1 MQEMKGADLSLKM
14 KKTDIGVVVFMYA
27 VCGFFYYHMTKLKAA
42 SQTYPRFTIILLFG
56 LTTLYLIQM
65 IVAAK
70 KFGVESGVDT
80 VFKDFQ
86 PLQFFVYLC
95 ATILYLVCIHL
106 FGFYIPTV
114 IFMAAIMLYLKVPPL
129 YACIT
134 IVVIVAL
141 IYFAFQRFLGVKL
154 PVGTVIKALQK

>member
-1 MQEMKGADLSLKM
+1 MKM
-14 KKTDIGVVVFMYA
+14 KKTDIGVIVFMYA

-65 IVAAK
+65 VVAAK
-70 KFGVESGVDT
+70 KYGVESGVDI

-86 PLQFFVYLC
+86 PAQFFVCLI
-95 ATILYLVCIHL
+95 ATIIYLLGIYF

-114 IFMAAIMLYLKVPPL
+114 IFMTVVMLYLKVPPL
-129 YACIT
+129 YVAIT
-134 IVVIVAL
+134 VAVIIAL
-141 IYFAFQRFLGVKL
+141 IYFAFQKFLGVKL
-154 PVGTVIKALQK
+154 PVGTVIKALKK